1 LATRR
6 TTGRDPVRLLAIVVV
21 AVIVVGA
28 LAVAFTFDLSGRA
41 GPGATPSTVVVSAH
55 PLIGRPAPAFS
66 LKTLDGRTVSLAD
79 YRGRPVIVNF
89 WASYCEPCKIEF
101 PLFKAARER
110 HATEGLE
117 ILGIVKA
124 DDDLDAARRFAASEG
139 AAWPLLPDAG
149 GTTAAAYRADLFV
162 PISFYVDRTGI
173 VRAVSFGPPPSGALD
188 DQLAKIL

>member
-1 LATRR
+1 M
-6 TTGRDPVRLLAIVVV
+6 
-21 AVIVVGA
+21 VGA
-28 LAVAFTFDLSGRA
+28 LVFAFTVDLGGGSHGS
-41 GPGATPSTVVVSAH
+41 TPSTSVVGLH
-55 PLIGRPAPAFS
+55 PLIGHAAPAFS
-66 LKTLDGRTVSLAD
+66 LHTLDGRSVSLAD

-101 PLFKAARER
+101 PLFKAARDR
-110 HATEGLE
+110 HAADGLE

-139 AAWPLLPDAG
+139 ALWPLLPDEG
-149 GTTAAAYRADLFV
+149 GKTAAAYDAELFV
-162 PISFYVDRTGI
+162 PISFYIDRSGI